1 MDYRVVVETVP
12 QNALSESFQRRDR
25 CRCHPASDV
34 HVELSIY
41 KLLGQRIRVLRSQ
54 EMAPGVHRVV
64 WNGVDDS
71 GYAARSGTY
80 FVVLDSGVA
89 SGIDREVQRLQ
100 LLR

>member
-1 MDYRVVVETVP
+1 
-12 QNALSESFQRRDR
+12 
-25 CRCHPASDV
+25 
-34 HVELSIY
+34 
-41 KLLGQRIRVLRSQ
+41 
-54 EMAPGVHRVV
+54 MAPGVYHVV